1 MRMAGRGIERRV
13 HRNGVVEFDDPD
25 TGRHVAMTEGMT
37 VETGGNDAI
46 AIVSVATVITCGSC
60 LRRWMTPVADY
71 SQGWS
76 SCPHCRTNLFMPPVY
91 SAPADGEDGTA
102 VLLPLRG
109 HEFPPPEE
117 T

>member
-1 MRMAGRGIERRV
+1 
-13 HRNGVVEFDDPD
+13 
-25 TGRHVAMTEGMT
+25 
-37 VETGGNDAI
+37 
-46 AIVSVATVITCGSC
+46 
-60 LRRWMTPVADY
+60 MTPVADY